1 MATFPGNSWEQNDP
15 PPCMR
20 PLLQALKA
28 AGDVEQQG
36 REGGSEGGVAGGR
49 DGGREARDAA
59 LREVLRHFGAWE
71 FEEKADLQQHWQP
84 VLEILHDSLADTLAS
99 CPKLLLVP
107 SPSSSPSSS
116 SSFKRKKE
124 MRARLAVLE
133 AEVLAMKNGEPLPL
147 PANYAQALE
156 HTSLLLRFLALL
168 LRNSINA
175 HVFPS
180 GLLVSALLGARDD
193 ELAARAMEVLYLLGL
208 PTPTS
213 LETRTDF
220 PLFLPPSL
228 YGGERHLP
236 RRLVAMAA
244 GWGGKSQGLS
254 LAACLAP
261 SPPSPL
267 PSSGGDFKMEVSLSS
282 SSSSEP
288 STPPSLVILERKAV
302 HVDPRDSSVIFL
314 EILGEAVRG
323 GSLSSLPAT
332 TLFPLLHRLRLA
344 RAFSSPNNRAR
355 AICVRLQ
362 ALCTLVHTLGG
373 GNHMPPSST
382 GGSSQDTARLA
393 GLLQMQPELIHEMV
407 EVARQ
412 PPTGSD
418 RVHLEASLLALN
430 TLAALAGSR
439 IGSRHVNVLAQL
451 GVARGQ
457 YTGLLPSLFRYAE
470 ISLTTGLAA
479 PAPFRPLPTGKEEG
493 EGEGGKEGGERD
505 MDMDVGLAF
514 VRATKEEGGTEG
526 RMEEQEEG
534 RREARREE
542 ELLWLDGVM
551 TLLSAVVS
559 VQPGATALV
568 ECGLVPALVSI
579 IRATPPPLPT
589 DTAGGGGRGGG
600 RKGRVDDARR
610 NYVVAQAANVLE
622 TVVVNSPVG
631 LHAYR
636 EVQASSV
643 IIHRL
648 HEEVMRLRK
657 P

>member
-1 MATFPGNSWEQNDP
+1 MATFPGNSWE
-15 PPCMR
+15 
-20 PLLQALKA
+20 QALKA

-156 HTSLLLRFLALL
+156 
-168 LRNSINA
+168 
-175 HVFPS
+175 
-180 GLLVSALLGARDD
+180 
-193 ELAARAMEVLYLLGL
+193 
-208 PTPTS
+208 
-213 LETRTDF
+213 
-220 PLFLPPSL
+220 
-228 YGGERHLP
+228 
-236 RRLVAMAA
+236 
-244 GWGGKSQGLS
+244 
-254 LAACLAP
+254 
-261 SPPSPL
+261 
-267 PSSGGDFKMEVSLSS
+267 
-282 SSSSEP
+282 
-288 STPPSLVILERKAV
+288 
-302 HVDPRDSSVIFL
+302 
-314 EILGEAVRG
+314 
-323 GSLSSLPAT
+323 
-332 TLFPLLHRLRLA
+332 
-344 RAFSSPNNRAR
+344 
-355 AICVRLQ
+355 

-457 YTGLLPSLFRYAE
+457 YTGLLPSLFRY
-470 ISLTTGLAA
+470 
-479 PAPFRPLPTGKEEG
+479 G
-493 EGEGGKEGGERD
+493 EGEGG
-505 MDMDVGLAF
+505 
-514 VRATKEEGGTEG
+514 RA
-526 RMEEQEEG
+526 
-534 RREARREE
+534 
-542 ELLWLDGVM
+542 
-551 TLLSAVVS
+551 
-559 VQPGATALV
+559 
-568 ECGLVPALVSI
+568 
-579 IRATPPPLPT
+579 
-589 DTAGGGGRGGG
+589 
-600 RKGRVDDARR
+600 
-610 NYVVAQAANVLE
+610 
-622 TVVVNSPVG
+622 
-631 LHAYR
+631 
-636 EVQASSV
+636 
-643 IIHRL
+643 
-648 HEEVMRLRK
+648 
-657 P
+657 